1 MAAKDEVGRYG
12 EDVAAR
18 TLTEQGWE
26 VLARNWRCAQGELD
40 IVAVD
45 SGELVAVEVKT
56 RRGAAYGSP
65 QEAVTWRKLHRIRG
79 LIAAWL
85 ASQDRRFPG
94 VRVDVM
100 AVTVGRAGAARIE
113 HLRGVE

>member
-18 TLTEQGWE
+18 TLADQGWH
-26 VLARNWRCAQGELD
+26 VLARNWRCAEGELD
-40 IVAVD
+40 IVAID
-45 SGELVAVEVKT
+45 DGALVAVEVKT
-56 RRGAAYGSP
+56 RRTSTFGSP
-65 QEAVTWRKLHRIRG
+65 QEAVTRSKLHRIRR
-79 LIAAWL
+79 LVAAWL
-85 ASQDRRFPG
+85 ASQPNSYPS

-100 AVTVGRAGAARIE
+100 AVTVARAGAAKIE